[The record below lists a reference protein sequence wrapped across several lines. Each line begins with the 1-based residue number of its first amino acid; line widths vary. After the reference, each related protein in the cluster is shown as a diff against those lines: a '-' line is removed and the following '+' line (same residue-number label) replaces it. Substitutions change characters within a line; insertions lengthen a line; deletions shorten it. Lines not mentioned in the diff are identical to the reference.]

1 MRIVYQTVS
10 GFSGL
15 KKDEYDLGID
25 LQSAHD
31 VELEPGEVKV
41 VGTGTHIEFPIL
53 SRFRRWLSGVIL
65 GFEITGIGGIIKPRS
80 RYDFDVLAG
89 VVDVGYRGEIKVKV
103 YNSTG
108 KRLRIAL
115 GERIAQIVLIPT
127 YNAKFLQVYSV
138 KQNTKRGTSGGINV
152 R

>member
-1 MRIVYQTVS
+1 MRIVYQTVD

-15 KKDEYDLGID
+15 RKEAEDLGID

-31 VELEPGEVKV
+31 VELEPGEVKII
-41 VGTGTHIEFPIL
+41 GTGTYIEFPVL
-53 SRFRRWLSGVIL
+53 SRFRQWLSGVIL
-65 GFEITGIGGIIKPRS
+65 GFEIVGFGGIIKPRS

-89 VVDVGYRGEIKVKV
+89 VVDAGYRGEIKVKIF
-103 YNSTG
+103 NSTG

-127 YNAKFLQVYSV
+127 YNVHFTQVYQIQ
-138 KQNTKRGTSGGINV
+138 QNTKRGISGGINV